1 MKHYTKRAILLI
13 ALAVFALGGSACS
26 EKNEVGEGVDTDGS
40 GGGGGNAAFRD
51 TTTTEAPT
59 TTAPPTTQAPVTTKP
74 PTATTKPATAT
85 TQAPPTTK
93 PPTATT
99 KPPTATTSPAAAALT
114 IGIYSDTSGK
124 NQFEPR
130 QAGVQR
136 GAIVRWQ
143 NFDSVPRSV
152 EDSGGAFRSPSI
164 PPGGTWDY
172 KASTPGKY
180 NYSDGTRPYA
190 VGELNVV

>member
-1 MKHYTKRAILLI
+1 MKRIVLLV
-13 ALAVFALGGSACS
+13 ALAVFALGVSACS
-26 EKNEVGEGVDTDGS
+26 ENNKVGEGVDPSAIGGEGGDG
-40 GGGGGNAAFRD
+40 AIRD

-59 TTAPPTTQAPVTTKP
+59 TTAPPTTQAP
-74 PTATTKPATAT
+74 ATTRPV
-85 TQAPPTTK
+85 PTTK
-93 PPTATT
+93 PPSTT
-99 KPPTATTSPAAAALT
+99 QPVNQIALT
-114 IGIYSDTSGK
+114 IGIHSDTSGK

-136 GAIVRWQ
+136 GATVRWQ
-143 NFDSVPRSV
+143 NFDEKARSV
-152 EDSGGAFRSPSI
+152 EDSGGAFKSPLI

-172 KASTPGKY
+172 KANTVGKF

>member
-1 MKHYTKRAILLI
+1 MKHYRKRVVLLI
-13 ALAVFALGGSACS
+13 VLAVVGLGVSACS
-26 EKNEVGEGVDTDGS
+26 DESSVGSEVDTQDT
-40 GGGGGNAAFRD
+40 GGGGNAAFRD

-59 TTAPPTTQAPVTTKP
+59 TTAPATTQPPPTTAKPV
-74 PTATTKPATAT
+74 ATTAKSSAT
-85 TQAPPTTK
+85 TQAP
-93 PPTATT
+93 
-99 KPPTATTSPAAAALT
+99 SAALT

-136 GAIVRWQ
+136 GSVVRWQ
-143 NFDSVPRSV
+143 NFDTVPRSV

-164 PPGGTWDY
+164 APGGFWDY
-172 KASTPGKY
+172 KASTPGKF

>member
-1 MKHYTKRAILLI
+1 MKSTKPRAILVIL
-13 ALAVFALGGSACS
+13 LAVVALGVSACS
-26 EKNEVGEGVDTDGS
+26 DESSVGSGVNTENLGEGGRDG
-40 GGGGGNAAFRD
+40 AFRD
-51 TTTTEAPT
+51 TTTTAAPT
-59 TTAPPTTQAPVTTKP
+59 TTAPPTTQP
-74 PTATTKPATAT
+74 PATTRPV
-85 TQAPPTTK
+85 
-93 PPTATT
+93 ATT
-99 KPPTATTSPAAAALT
+99 KPPSTTQPVQQVALT

-136 GAIVRWQ
+136 GATVRWQ
-143 NFDSVPRSV
+143 NFDDKPRSV
-152 EDSGGAFRSPSI
+152 EESVGAFKSPLI

-172 KASTPGKY
+172 KANTPGKF